1 MFVGGVRSSKLSA
14 LLAGTIIFIIV
25 FAGLAWNQ
33 MDYELPTRPQSN
45 QGSAPSEPLK
55 PDQPSPPTEPVKPV
69 KPETSFRDVWF
80 EVHKPSIKP
89 DAKFYQPFGAFK
101 FEQVHETHFPEPMG
115 EDLCIIDLDNRPFD
129 VAGQVFGPTVMSWDT
144 DAEKVHGLSVGV
156 LNHWLYAKIHGY
168 KYYFVAIE
176 KPEDRRASWK
186 KAPVISTILK
196 KHKTCLYLDSDA
208 IFQNLD
214 LPFEWLLNY
223 WDISPT
229 NNSLAL
235 AVDPDREYNK
245 DKFGKLMLNTG
256 FIITQNNAK
265 TYEIMDA
272 WAGCPEENGKHPEC
286 VEFRTNSPG
295 RPTDQGG
302 FGTFIRYDYPD
313 DIKQLACTDAN
324 GFPNSDSE
332 CEGRFIR
339 HLWTGKDSWIK
350 IFVGQQVP
358 GAYLEMFHKEF
369 LEAKPEFYITE
380 KDLMAKAAAEANAA
394 AEAKAAAE
402 APRAPSEEQP

>member
-1 MFVGGVRSSKLSA
+1 
-14 LLAGTIIFIIV
+14 
-25 FAGLAWNQ
+25 
-33 MDYELPTRPQSN
+33 
-45 QGSAPSEPLK
+45 
-55 PDQPSPPTEPVKPV
+55 
-69 KPETSFRDVWF
+69 
-80 EVHKPSIKP
+80 
-89 DAKFYQPFGAFK
+89 
-101 FEQVHETHFPEPMG
+101 
-115 EDLCIIDLDNRPFD
+115 
-129 VAGQVFGPTVMSWDT
+129 
-144 DAEKVHGLSVGV
+144 
-156 LNHWLYAKIHGY
+156 
-168 KYYFVAIE
+168 
-176 KPEDRRASWK
+176 
-186 KAPVISTILK
+186 
-196 KHKTCLYLDSDA
+196 
-208 IFQNLD
+208 
-214 LPFEWLLNY
+214 LNY

-256 FIITQNNAK
+256 FIITQNNPK

-302 FGTFIRYDYPD
+302 FGTFIRYDYPE

-358 GAYLEMFHKEF
+358 GPYLEMFHKEF
-369 LEAKPEFYITE
+369 LESKPEFYITE
-380 KDLMAKAAAEANAA
+380 KDLMAKAAAEQI
-394 AEAKAAAE
+394 KI
-402 APRAPSEEQP
+402 SEEKPEEKAKEKL

>member
-14 LLAGTIIFIIV
+14 LLAGAIIFIIV
-25 FAGLAWNQ
+25 FAGLVYNQ
-33 MDYELPTRPQSN
+33 LDSTELPNRTQSN
-45 QGSAPSEPLK
+45 TGTAPSGSKAAPPSDPVK
-55 PDQPSPPTEPVKPV
+55 PAEPVKPV
-69 KPETSFRDVWF
+69 KPVEPSKSDIPNSTFRDVWF
-80 EVHKPSIKP
+80 DIHKPSITP
-89 DAKFYQPFGAFK
+89 NSSFYQPFGAFK
-101 FEQVHETHFPEPMG
+101 YDLKHGVHFPEPLG
-115 EDLCIIDLDNRPFD
+115 HDLCIIDLDNRPFD
-129 VAGQVFGPTVMSWDT
+129 APNQIFGPNVMSWET

-196 KHKTCLYLDSDA
+196 EHKTCLYLDSDA

-214 LPFEWLLNY
+214 LPFEWLLNF
-223 WDISPT
+223 WNLDPR

-235 AVDPDREYNK
+235 AVDPNREYNK

-256 FIITQNNAK
+256 FIVAQNNPK

-272 WAGCPEENGKHPEC
+272 WAGCPEEDGKHPEC

-313 DIKQLACTDAN
+313 DIRQLPCTDAN

-350 IFVGQQVP
+350 VFVGQQVP
-358 GAYLEMFHKEF
+358 GRYLELFHKEF
-369 LEAKPEFYITE
+369 LDEKSKFYITE
-380 KDLMAKAAAEANAA
+380 KDLMAKSASKED
-394 AEAKAAAE
+394 E
-402 APRAPSEEQP
+402 